1 MIKRTVWPPAGCP
14 VTRPVPRSHRCCNRP
29 LISRKRAACSGL
41 TVSVPSPSVASVARL
56 PRLRAE
62 LAEGPSI
69 GWRVLLLLLLGALR
83 AKRSATGSVGRPGGL
98 VVVEV
103 GGGSSA
109 GAEPGAGSKR
119 RREMVCSSS

>member
-1 MIKRTVWPPAGCP
+1 MIKRTVWPPASCP
-14 VTRPVPRSHRCCNRP
+14 VTDPVPRSHRCCNRP

-69 GWRVLLLLLLGALR
+69 GWRVLLLLLG